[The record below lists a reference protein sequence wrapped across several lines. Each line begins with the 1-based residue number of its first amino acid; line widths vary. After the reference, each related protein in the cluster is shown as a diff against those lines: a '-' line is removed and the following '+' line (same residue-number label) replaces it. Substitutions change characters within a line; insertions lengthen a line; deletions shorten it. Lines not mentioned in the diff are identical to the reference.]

1 MVNNMEENKNLEE
14 IQTEMNDDEIVAEN
28 AENETATDE
37 IAEVGEE
44 DANEENETI

>member
-1 MVNNMEENKNLEE
+1 MVNNMEDANKIEE
-14 IQTEMNDDEIVAEN
+14 IQTEMNDDEVVSEN

-37 IAEVGEE
+37 VVEVGEE